1 VSAELRPSTE
11 LARSEL
17 AQLFTAAYEGYVVPF
32 MIDEARLGHMV
43 DAYDLDLDRSV
54 VAWEQEMPIGLANLG
69 VRGERTWLGG
79 VGVVQSARGRGTGE
93 LLTRALLDRARAA
106 GAREMVLE
114 VIVENA
120 SAFALYEKLG
130 WKTTRELEVLSLGAA
145 AGGSADEIDPTEA
158 RRLIAAA
165 RTEREPWQR
174 EDATVDNL
182 DGIAALGAGGGAAVY
197 RMEGE
202 RVNLLQLD
210 GGDLDTLVAAIR
222 ARGPILALNYPAGS
236 PAAKAMHDAGAT
248 VVVRQFEMSLAL

>member
-1 VSAELRPSTE
+1 MPAELRPSTE
-11 LARSEL
+11 LTRSEL
-17 AQLFTAAYEGYVVPF
+17 AQLFTAAYEGYFVPF
-32 MIDEARLGHMV
+32 QVDEARLGHMV
-43 DAYDLDLDRSV
+43 DAFDLDLDRSL
-54 VAWEQEMPIGLANLG
+54 VAWEQGSSVGLANVGL
-69 VRGERTWLGG
+69 RDERTWLGG
-79 VGVVQSARGRGTGE
+79 VGVVPSARGRGIGE
-93 LLTRALLDRARAA
+93 LLTRTLLDRARAA
-106 GAREMVLE
+106 GGREMVLE

-120 SAFALYEKLG
+120 PAVSLYEKLG
-130 WKTTRELEVLSLGAA
+130 WTTTRELEVLSLGAA
-145 AGGSADEIDPTEA
+145 AGGSADEIDLAEA

-165 RTEREPWQR
+165 RTEPEPWQR

-182 DGIAALGAGGGAAVY
+182 DGISALGAGGGAAVY

-202 RVNLLQLD
+202 RVNLLQLE